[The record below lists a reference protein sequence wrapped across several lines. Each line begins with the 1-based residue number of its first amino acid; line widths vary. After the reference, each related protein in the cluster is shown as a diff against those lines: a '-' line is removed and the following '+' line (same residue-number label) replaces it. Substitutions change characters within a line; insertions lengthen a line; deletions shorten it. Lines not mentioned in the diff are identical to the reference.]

1 MPDNNVIDRFCCR
14 KFPEMIILLFTKLD
28 DKDVISAEA
37 DAYQSLLTTVLNTWL
52 LLNVA
57 AVVLVNEVVEI
68 P

>member
-1 MPDNNVIDRFCCR
+1 MSLTGFVVVN
-14 KFPEMIILLFTKLD
+14 FPEMIILLFTKLD

-37 DAYQSLLTTVLNTWL
+37 DAYQSLLATVLNTWL